1 MLAWAVIYKEAW
13 EDNITTFFGTVKD
26 ALSEVLPEMQPRWL
40 KGMTTVILTYA
51 IVSLLDCINSFLYS
65 HYLLEIGP
73 SLKLLAAENLW
84 PPFTVIQPTSNHTHY
99 THLILNL

>member
-1 MLAWAVIYKEAW
+1 MLAWAVMYKEAW

-51 IVSLLDCINSFLYS
+51 IVSLLDCINSFL
-65 HYLLEIGP
+65 
-73 SLKLLAAENLW
+73 
-84 PPFTVIQPTSNHTHY
+84 
-99 THLILNL
+99 